1 MAGKCTDAETIA
13 KIRTIY
19 AETQSVSETARR
31 VGVYWNT
38 VKKYVSQLSKDCD
51 TSARPVARDNM
62 TPRIQY
68 DPRDVA
74 FPVGFPEPAP
84 EAGGA
89 TMPEP
94 VELHYDTFD
103 IDTPGNWL
111 ILNDVHIPYHDKR
124 TIELAV
130 ADARKRATVG
140 VLLNGD
146 IMDCAGVSDHY
157 RDPNVTRLEDEID
170 KTVAFLKWIRSQF
183 PTARIVYKEG
193 NHEWRLPRFIANY
206 APELFGLKQLRLPN
220 LLELDSMGVEW
231 VADKRVIQLGKLSV
245 VHGHEF
251 RGGGG
256 VNPARWLWLRA
267 GTSALCGHFHRSS
280 GHDEQTLDRKIH
292 SVWSVGC
299 ACFLYPQYDPNN
311 KWTHGWASVEVSGNR
326 HYLVTNRKVLRDG
339 SIA

>member
-1 MAGKCTDAETIA
+1 MAGACLTPEQLESMYAAYRDTGTIA
-13 KIRTIY
+13 
-19 AETQSVSETARR
+19 ETAR
-31 VGVYWNT
+31 VTGISWNT
-38 VKKYVSQLSKDCD
+38 VKRYVSQMLKNGD
-51 TSARPVARDNM
+51 TSARPVAADAV
-62 TPRIQY
+62 P
-68 DPRDVA
+68 A
-74 FPVGFPEPAP
+74 FVPAFVPATLPEPAA

-89 TMPEP
+89 TLPDAI
-94 VELHYDTFD
+94 ELKYETFD

-124 TIELAV
+124 CIELAV
-130 ADARKRATVG
+130 ADAKKRNTVG

-146 IMDCAGVSDHY
+146 IMDCAGVSDHF
-157 RDPNVTRLEDEID
+157 REPNVTRLEDEID
-170 KTVAFLKWIRSQF
+170 KTIQFLKWLRSHF
-183 PTARIVYKEG
+183 PQARIVYKEG
-193 NHEWRLPRFIANY
+193 NHEWRLPRYIANY

-220 LLELDSMGVEW
+220 LLELDSLGVEW
-231 VADKRVIQLGKLSV
+231 VADKRLIQLGKLSV

-280 GHDEQTLDRKIH
+280 GHDEQTLDRKVH

-311 KWTHGWASVEVSGNR
+311 KWVHGWASVEVFANR

>member
-1 MAGKCTDAETIA
+1 MAAACINPAVVA
-13 KIRTIY
+13 KIRTVY
-19 AETQSVSETARR
+19 AETGNVSETARR
-31 VGVYWNT
+31 LGVSRGT
-38 VKKYVSQLSKDCD
+38 VIRYRDVSQETGKGD
-51 TSARPVARDNM
+51 TSGGYVAVEDM
-62 TPRIQY
+62 TPRVQY
-68 DPRDVA
+68 DPRTVA
-74 FPVGFPEPAP
+74 FPEPAP
-84 EAGGA
+84 EAGGVA
-89 TMPEP
+89 LPDP
-94 VELHYDTFD
+94 VELHYETFD

-124 TIELAV
+124 CIELAV
-130 ADARKRATVG
+130 ADAKKRNTVG

-146 IMDCAGVSDHY
+146 IMDCAGVSDHF
-157 RDPNVTRLEDEID
+157 REPNVTRLEDEID
-170 KTVAFLKWIRSQF
+170 KTVQFLKWLRAKF
-183 PTARIVYKEG
+183 PSARIVYKEG
-193 NHEWRLPRFIANY
+193 NHEWRLPRYIANY

-220 LLELDSMGVEW
+220 LLELNTLGVEW
-231 VADKRVIQLGKLSV
+231 VADKRLIQLGKLSV

-280 GHDEQTLDRKIH
+280 GHDEQTLDRKVH

-311 KWTHGWASVEVSGNR
+311 KWVHGWASVEVFSNR